1 MILVTGGTGL
11 VGGHLLCELTQK
23 NESVRA
29 SFRSESK
36 KGETK
41 QLFNYYFKEN
51 AANYFEKIQ
60 WIKADI
66 LSLTDLESLFEGV
79 SYVYHCAA
87 LVSFHKIDFHTCLK
101 VNRQGT
107 ANIVNMCLEY
117 KVKKLCYVSSTAAI
131 GSALNGLTNESIK
144 WKPGREISGYSVS
157 KFSAEKEVWRGIE
170 EGLSAVMINPCVIL
184 GPGNWNEGSLS
195 IFKTSSKGISF
206 YPTGS
211 NAIVDVRDVVYCLL
225 FFMNSPI
232 ENQRFLCTGQNVSF
246 KNLQTELAIC
256 FNKKAPNIKSPR
268 IIALLFASFSEVIS
282 LLLRKRRGLTI
293 ESVYSAYKTIVYDNS
308 RIIAASGIK
317 FRPLRDTLENA
328 INGRIETTIHE
339 NKSYN

>member
-23 NESVRA
+23 NENVRA

-107 ANIVNMCLEY
+107 ANIVNMCLSY
-117 KVKKLCYVSSTAAI
+117 NVKKLCYVSSTAAL
-131 GSALNGLTNESIK
+131 GYNTNGLTDETTM
-144 WKPGREISGYSVS
+144 WKPGKEISGYSIS
-157 KFSAEKEVWRGIE
+157 KYSAEKEVWRGIE

-184 GPGNWNEGSLS
+184 GPGNWNDGSLS

-211 NAIVDVRDVVYCLL
+211 NAIVDVRDVVSCLL

-232 ENQRFLCTGQNVSF
+232 ENQRFLCTGQNISF

-256 FNKKAPNIKSPR
+256 FNKKPPNIKSPR
-268 IIALLFASFSEVIS
+268 TITLIFASFSEVIN
-282 LLLRKRRGLTI
+282 LFLRKRSGLTI
-293 ESVYSAYKTIVYDNS
+293 ESAYSAYKNISYDNS
-308 RIIAASGIK
+308 RIIATTGHTFTPISETLTHAIK
-317 FRPLRDTLENA
+317 
-328 INGRIETTIHE
+328 GRI
-339 NKSYN
+339 